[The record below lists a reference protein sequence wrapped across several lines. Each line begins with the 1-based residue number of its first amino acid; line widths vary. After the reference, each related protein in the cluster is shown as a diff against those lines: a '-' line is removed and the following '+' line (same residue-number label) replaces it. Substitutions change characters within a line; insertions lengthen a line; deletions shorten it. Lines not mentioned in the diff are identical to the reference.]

1 MPAEAEVLNQDT
13 DVDTTETDT
22 AGGGVDSSNP
32 FLQENFETDALPGA
46 LSDKESV
53 SEDVDDESKG
63 GEEVNDDT
71 DDSSSNKNADE
82 VDDENTIASITDLAE
97 DLGVEEDDLLDL
109 KVAGKVDGKP
119 IERTFR
125 ELLNVEQTQEA
136 ANRRLEESKE
146 SLQEAKEHT
155 ATVQGHLKEQVV
167 VAAAIVK
174 AAESLFGEELSAQD
188 LEALKAEKGEQAYLL
203 AKDQQTTR
211 REALNQVKQQVGA
224 AAKQLLQQASAP
236 ASEEDLEQ
244 QREEQTALLY
254 DKMPALSNKENRDQL
269 IDYILDDAGFT
280 VEEMKLNPDHR
291 LYMLAEKARQFDAL
305 QAKGGATRKRL
316 RSKTKTLKGKGKT
329 QQPSNSQQPKSNAD
343 VLYS

>member
-109 KVAGKVDGKP
+109 KVTGKVDGKP

-125 ELLNVEQTQEA
+125 DLLNVEQTQEA
-136 ANRRLEESKE
+136 ANRRLEESKTA
-146 SLQEAKEHT
+146 LQEANEHT
-155 ATVQGHLKEQVV
+155 ATVQNHLKEQVV

-174 AAESLFGEELSAQD
+174 AAESLFGEEISAAD
-188 LEALKAEKGEQAYLL
+188 LEALKE
-203 AKDQQTTR
+203 KDQQQYLLVKDQQSTR
-211 REALNQVKQQVGA
+211 RQALNQVKQQVGA
-224 AAKQLLQQASAP
+224 AAQQLLQQNNEPVS
-236 ASEEDLEQ
+236 DEQ
-244 QREEQTALLY
+244 RQEQTALLIEA
-254 DKMPALSNKENRDQL
+254 MPEMAKQENRDRL
-269 IDYILDDAGFT
+269 VNYILDDVGFT
-280 VEEMKLNPDHR
+280 VDEMKANPDHR
-291 LYMLAEKARQFDAL
+291 LYMMAEESRQFREL

-316 RSKTKTLKGKGKT
+316 RSKTKTLTNKGKT
-329 QQPSNSQQPKSNAD
+329 NKPSNKDLKSQSRAD
-343 VLYS
+343 LLYND